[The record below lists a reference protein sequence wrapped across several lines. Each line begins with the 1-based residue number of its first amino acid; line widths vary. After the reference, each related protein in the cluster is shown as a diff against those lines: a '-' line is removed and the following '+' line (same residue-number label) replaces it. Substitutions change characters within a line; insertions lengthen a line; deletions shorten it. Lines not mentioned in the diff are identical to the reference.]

1 MAVRVLLSIGLKSKR
16 AGSVLLVFL
25 ALRIFFRK
33 MSFVY
38 SVSHVYIYSEK
49 KHSKVAFT
57 DLTDSHT
64 VTHL

>member
-38 SVSHVYIYSEK
+38 SVSHVYIYSGK
-49 KHSKVAFT
+49 KAFQ
-57 DLTDSHT
+57 SSFY
-64 VTHL
+64 